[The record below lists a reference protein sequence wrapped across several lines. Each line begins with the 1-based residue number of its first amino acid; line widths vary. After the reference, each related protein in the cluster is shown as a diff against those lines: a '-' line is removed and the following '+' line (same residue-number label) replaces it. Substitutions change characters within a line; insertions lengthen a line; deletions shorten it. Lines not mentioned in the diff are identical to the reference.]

1 MKKTTSFKYLKRLF
15 ILSFLF
21 VFVSVTPIYS
31 AYTTT
36 VNLADAASFAVLGGS
51 AVTNTGTTTLTGTAG
66 NDAGV
71 YPGTSFTGNELIVMV
86 GGTKYFASEQFVI
99 DAQQSLTDAYVDAA
113 SRTPSTTIATELGGA
128 TILPGVYK
136 SDAGTFGITGTV
148 TLDAQDD
155 PTSVFIFQMASTLT
169 TADNS
174 SFLLINGA
182 DVCNV
187 FWQVGSSAT
196 LGVGSSFVGHIM
208 AQDSI
213 TATTNAAIMGSLLA
227 RTGAVTL
234 DNNTITNNLCTV
246 IIPPVEEEEEEDE
259 PAVVEPAV
267 TTPSP
272 IPDTSSPLEWILLF
286 GMGTAILGI
295 AGLIFKKKSH

>member
-51 AVTNTGTTTLTGTAG
+51 AVTNRGTTTLTGTAG

-99 DAQQSLTDAYVDAA
+99 DAQLSLTNAYVDAA
-113 SRTPSTTIATELGGA
+113 SRTPSTTIPTELGGE
-128 TILPGVYK
+128 IIYPGVYN
-136 SDAGTFGITGTV
+136 SAAGTFGITGVV
-148 TLDAQDD
+148 TLDAQND

-169 TADNS
+169 TAADS

-187 FWQVGSSAT
+187 FWQVGSSAE
-196 LGVGSSFVGHIM
+196 LGLRSSFVGHIM
-208 AQDSI
+208 AQESI
-213 TATTNAAIMGSLLA
+213 TATTDAVIRGSLLA

-234 DNNTITNNLCTV
+234 DTNKITNDLCTV
-246 IIPPVEEEEEEDE
+246 IIPPVEEE